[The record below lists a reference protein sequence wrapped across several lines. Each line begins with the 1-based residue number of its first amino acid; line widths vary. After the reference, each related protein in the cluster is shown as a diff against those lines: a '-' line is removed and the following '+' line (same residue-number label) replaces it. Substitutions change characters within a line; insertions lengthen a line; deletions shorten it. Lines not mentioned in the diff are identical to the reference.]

1 MINFEDT
8 QAFPMR
14 VQVLRSCLWQSVMWT
29 LQVNMLVYLELYQN
43 KAVQATPSEIEYL
56 ASVFKQ
62 ERA

>member
-14 VQVLRSCLWQSVMWT
+14 VQVLRFCLWQSVMWT
-29 LQVNMLVYLELYQN
+29 LQVNVLAYLELYQN
-43 KAVQATPSEIEYL
+43 KAMQAASSEIEYL